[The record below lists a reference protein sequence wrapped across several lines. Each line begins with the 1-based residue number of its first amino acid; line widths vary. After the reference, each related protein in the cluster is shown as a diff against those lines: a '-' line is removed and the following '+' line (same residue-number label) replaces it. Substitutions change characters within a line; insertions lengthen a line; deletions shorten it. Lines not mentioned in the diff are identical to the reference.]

1 MEAVYPVEV
10 YLGSMVLTV
19 SADLV
24 EPVLSSYHPVVE
36 PCPVS
41 GETSAVGYM
50 GVKVLGVLSVSI
62 ADIELPGIG
71 GPVRIGSGEYTYFEV
86 VACVLAVL
94 EHLPVIHFLYNN

>member
-36 PCPVS
+36 PCSVS

-62 ADIELPGIG
+62 ADIE
-71 GPVRIGSGEYTYFEV
+71 
-86 VACVLAVL
+86 
-94 EHLPVIHFLYNN
+94 